1 MPFGEAAIPP
11 ALLLLDFYPDY
22 LVASVILACYSLGA
36 DSTCDFTSS
45 IWILA
50 TGTAGLMLYEPISSQ
65 INRLVGME
73 TASFENLACTFADG
87 LVPTTPPPGSFF
99 PTAGVLYCSQKM
111 LMQV

>member
-1 MPFGEAAIPP
+1 M
-11 ALLLLDFYPDY
+11 LDFYPDY

-87 LVPTTPPPGSFF
+87 LVPTTTPRQFF
-99 PTAGVLYCSQKM
+99 PHSRSPLLQSKDAYAGVRILHIVQT
-111 LMQV
+111 QIP